1 MDFERHLGNA
11 VRLIRDEP
19 LFFIG
24 GGVIVCLLNLLSLGL
39 LSGPLLAP
47 YLLAMVLMLRSNQR
61 PQFNDL
67 QNGLQRFG
75 QLFPF
80 VLIEA
85 LIIVGFIL
93 LFIPG
98 LVLMTWWLYTL
109 PLMAEQGLSWREA
122 MRVSRQKVTEKGFLI
137 HLVFIL
143 IVSVVPS
150 MLVNMAAAHFGP
162 FKILQL
168 LLIPFQLGCMASLY
182 LESFAGVEWAAA
194 VETPDVPTPEAPPEP
209 AEPPPPPPPPPES

>member
-11 VRLIRDEP
+11 IRLIQDEP

-24 GGVIVCLLNLLSLGL
+24 GGLIVCLLNLLSLGL

-67 QNGLQRFG
+67 QNGLSRFG

-85 LIIVGFIL
+85 LIIIGFIL

-98 LVLMTWWLYTL
+98 LVLMTWWLYAL
-109 PLMAEQGLSWREA
+109 PLMADQGLSWREA
-122 MRVSRQKVTEKGFLI
+122 MRVSRQKVIEKGFLI

-150 MLVNMAAAHFGP
+150 MLVNMAASHFGP
-162 FKILQL
+162 FKILQF
-168 LLIPFQLGCMASLY
+168 LLIPFQFGCMASLY
-182 LESFAGVEWAAA
+182 LEYFPAGVAA
-194 VETPDVPTPEAPPEP
+194 VEPPVGSAPEAQAEP
-209 AEPPPPPPPPPES
+209 TEPPPPPPPPPAS